1 VLELDITLDDI
12 HAALARDK
20 KFIAGAIR
28 FVLLKRP
35 GEAFVSESV
44 TRELID
50 EAIEHIRTP
59 VQGGVPA

>member
-1 VLELDITLDDI
+1 M
-12 HAALARDK
+12 
-20 KFIAGAIR
+20 R

-35 GEAFVSESV
+35 GEAFVSEEV

-59 VQGGVPA
+59 VEGGVPA